1 MPIQSTPTPPRAP
14 ISQKV
19 YGASGGGLAL
29 GLVTWA
35 LTTFIPA
42 WHMGIPITLQPLI
55 PALVAVV
62 GAFLGGYLSKHRITP
77 QELQDAV
84 NFSKSIESIIKPVT
98 QVVTLGPGLPL
109 LPELKMPE
117 PFKVPEPVRPPAPFE
132 PPLPFDPTPGE
143 PLPPDV
149 VASGPEM
156 HDLPGHWV
164 ADPAPIEVA
173 HPLEPPA

>member
-1 MPIQSTPTPPRAP
+1 MVSQATPKAP

-42 WHMGIPITLQPLI
+42 WHSGIPVTLQPLI
-55 PALVAVV
+55 PALVGVV
-62 GAFLGGYLSKHRITP
+62 GAFLGGWLSKHRITP
-77 QELQDAV
+77 QELQEAV

-98 QVVTLGPGLPL
+98 QVITVPAI
-109 LPELKMPE
+109 LPELK
-117 PFKVPEPVRPPAPFE
+117 FPEPVKPPAPME

-143 PLPPDV
+143 PLPLNV
-149 VASGPEM
+149 VASGPEE
-156 HDLPGHWV
+156 HPWASPDADPV
-164 ADPAPIEVA
+164 ADMNAAVQP
-173 HPLEPPA
+173 EPQA